1 MALSNTSD
9 HSDQFGRY
17 ATIYGVAMILST
29 QNDAS
34 CRNDRPVSDARAVKY
49 SRFGSDPT
57 IVPDPNSFVCQ
68 SLFPDRSS
76 GIRKNMILR
85 MHADKIP
92 DQHVVSDRDTAY
104 ATVKA
109 VRAKSRTIAYAQTLS
124 DVAEC
129 GGTLDSSRLSHAH
142 IVSQY
147 DAVLRQS
154 VQIGSA
160 VDSYVSSC
168 PQFSGATYLDT
179 GRSE

>member
-124 DVAEC
+124 GDHIYGKSITDPCLGWE
-129 GGTLDSSRLSHAH
+129 DSRDLIYTIA
-142 IVSQY
+142 
-147 DAVLRQS
+147 DMCR
-154 VQIGSA
+154 
-160 VDSYVSSC
+160 
-168 PQFSGATYLDT
+168 
-179 GRSE
+179 